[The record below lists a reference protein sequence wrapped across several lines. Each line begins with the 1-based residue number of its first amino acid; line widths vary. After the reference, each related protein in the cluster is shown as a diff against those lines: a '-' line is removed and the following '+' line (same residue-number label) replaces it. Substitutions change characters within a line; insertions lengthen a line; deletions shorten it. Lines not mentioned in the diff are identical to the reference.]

1 MTGRPGPRRLPSGK
15 PGRKLAGG
23 KGDTEAKARKN
34 AERAVMD
41 ADRITCCNQ
50 CKQPLCNISDS
61 NPDVRGMPTEA
72 GFAWRSGTK
81 AGKDMTMEQTSEARL
96 REALE
101 RLMDTLDGLRNG
113 TLTKLEADAIQAAIE
128 EALRVQRFS
137 ANH

>member
-1 MTGRPGPRRLPSGK
+1 
-15 PGRKLAGG
+15 
-23 KGDTEAKARKN
+23 
-34 AERAVMD
+34 
-41 ADRITCCNQ
+41 
-50 CKQPLCNISDS
+50 
-61 NPDVRGMPTEA
+61 
-72 GFAWRSGTK
+72 
-81 AGKDMTMEQTSEARL
+81 MTMEQTSEARL

>member
-1 MTGRPGPRRLPSGK
+1 
-15 PGRKLAGG
+15 
-23 KGDTEAKARKN
+23 
-34 AERAVMD
+34 
-41 ADRITCCNQ
+41 
-50 CKQPLCNISDS
+50 
-61 NPDVRGMPTEA
+61 MPTEA

-81 AGKDMTMEQTSEARL
+81 AGKDNMTMEQTSEARL

>member
-1 MTGRPGPRRLPSGK
+1 
-15 PGRKLAGG
+15 
-23 KGDTEAKARKN
+23 
-34 AERAVMD
+34 
-41 ADRITCCNQ
+41 
-50 CKQPLCNISDS
+50 
-61 NPDVRGMPTEA
+61 MPTEG
-72 GFAWRSGTK
+72 GFAWRRGTK